1 MQTESHVYRLKVDS
15 SGRLL
20 LPTEVR
26 DRHHI
31 ASGDTIVV
39 LDGAA
44 GIRLQ
49 TLDEVI
55 SEAQVYFGKLAPHDV
70 VLSEEILADRRAG
83 RERD

>member
-1 MQTESHVYRLKVDS
+1 MDTQNHVYRLKVDS
-15 SGRLL
+15 SGRLS

-26 DRHHI
+26 DRHRI
-31 ASGDTIVV
+31 AGGDTIVV
-39 LDGAA
+39 LDGT
-44 GIRLQ
+44 GGLRIQ

-70 VLSEEILADRRAG
+70 VLSDEILADRRSG